1 MFTATKVQGFACN
14 RVANTPETTF
24 ICIANCEL
32 TDARPAMMTA
42 NPDFTISRLATD
54 MKTMAA
60 PSRLA
65 TAIPRRTAL
74 PVIATDRPI
83 VATGGAG
90 DGAVAVFYEDGR
102 RDSGWNSWHW
112 RIYVVIL

>member
-14 RVANTPETTF
+14 RVANTPEMTF
-24 ICIANCEL
+24 ICIADCEL
-32 TDARPAMMTA
+32 TDARPAMKTA
-42 NPDFTISRLATD
+42 RPDFTVSRLATD
-54 MKTMAA
+54 MKTVAA

-90 DGAVAVFYEDGR
+90 DGAATVFTRTAEE
-102 RDSGWNSWHW
+102 
-112 RIYVVIL
+112 IVVEIFGIGEIMS

>member
-24 ICIANCEL
+24 ICIADCKL

-42 NPDFTISRLATD
+42 SPDFTVSRLATD
-54 MKTMAA
+54 LKTVAA
-60 PSRLA
+60 VYRLA

-74 PVIATDRPI
+74 PVIATTMPI

-90 DGAVAVFYEDGR
+90 ERGCGGFYKGSR
-102 RDSGWNSWHW
+102 RDSG
-112 RIYVVIL
+112 

>member
-24 ICIANCEL
+24 ICIADCEL

-42 NPDFTISRLATD
+42 NPDFTVSRLATD
-54 MKTMAA
+54 MKTVTA

-65 TAIPRRTAL
+65 TAILRRTAL
-74 PVIATDRPI
+74 PVMATDRPI
-83 VATGGAG
+83 AAAGGAG
-90 DGAVAVFYEDGR
+90 DGAVAVFTRTAEE
-102 RDSGWNSWHW
+102 
-112 RIYVVIL
+112 IVVEIFGIGEIMS

>member
-1 MFTATKVQGFACN
+1 MFTATKVQGFGCN

-42 NPDFTISRLATD
+42 SPDFTVSRLATD
-54 MKTMAA
+54 LKTVAA

-90 DGAVAVFYEDGR
+90 DGAAAIFTRTAEE
-102 RDSGWNSWHW
+102 
-112 RIYVVIL
+112 IVVEIFGIGEIIS

>member
-1 MFTATKVQGFACN
+1 MFTATKVRGFACN

-24 ICIANCEL
+24 ICIADCEL

-42 NPDFTISRLATD
+42 SPDFTVSRLATGL
-54 MKTMAA
+54 KTVAA

-74 PVIATDRPI
+74 PVIATAMLI

-90 DGAVAVFYEDGR
+90 DGAAAVFYEDGR
-102 RDSGWNSWHW
+102 RDSG
-112 RIYVVIL
+112 

>member
-1 MFTATKVQGFACN
+1 MFTATKVQGFGCN

-24 ICIANCEL
+24 ICIADCEL
-32 TDARPAMMTA
+32 TDARTAMMTA
-42 NPDFTISRLATD
+42 SPDFTVSRLATD
-54 MKTMAA
+54 LKTVAA

-90 DGAVAVFYEDGR
+90 DGAVAFFYEDGR
-102 RDSGWNSWHW
+102 RDSG
-112 RIYVVIL
+112 

>member
-24 ICIANCEL
+24 ICIADCEL

-42 NPDFTISRLATD
+42 RPDFTVSRLATD
-54 MKTMAA
+54 LKTVAA

-74 PVIATDRPI
+74 PVIATAMPI
-83 VATGGAG
+83 VAAG
-90 DGAVAVFYEDGR
+90 VAGKRAAAIFTRTAEE
-102 RDSGWNSWHW
+102 
-112 RIYVVIL
+112 IVVEIFGIGEIIS

>member
-24 ICIANCEL
+24 ICIADCEL

-42 NPDFTISRLATD
+42 SPDFTVSRLATD
-54 MKTMAA
+54 LKTVAA
-60 PSRLA
+60 VYRLA

-74 PVIATDRPI
+74 PVIATDMPI
-83 VATGGAG
+83 VATDRAG
-90 DGAVAVFYEDGR
+90 ERAVAVFTSTAKE
-102 RDSGWNSWHW
+102 
-112 RIYVVIL
+112 IVVEIFGIGEIMS

>member
-24 ICIANCEL
+24 ICIADCEL

-42 NPDFTISRLATD
+42 SPDFTISRLATGL
-54 MKTMAA
+54 KTVAA

-65 TAIPRRTAL
+65 TVIPRRTAL
-74 PVIATDRPI
+74 SVIATDMPI
-83 VATGGAG
+83 VATDRAG
-90 DGAVAVFYEDGR
+90 DGAEAVFTRTAEE
-102 RDSGWNSWHW
+102 
-112 RIYVVIL
+112 IVVEIFGIGEIMS

>member
-24 ICIANCEL
+24 ICIADFDL
-32 TDARPAMMTA
+32 GDARWATMTA
-42 NPDFTISRLATD
+42 SPDFTVSQLATD
-54 MKTMAA
+54 LKTVAA

-74 PVIATDRPI
+74 SVIATDRAI
-83 VATGGAG
+83 VTTDRAG
-90 DGAVAVFYEDGR
+90 DGAAAIFTRTAEE
-102 RDSGWNSWHW
+102 
-112 RIYVVIL
+112 IVVEIFGIGEIMS

>member
-24 ICIANCEL
+24 ICIADCEL

-42 NPDFTISRLATD
+42 NPDFTISRLATGL
-54 MKTMAA
+54 KTVAA
-60 PSRLA
+60 SSHLA

-74 PVIATDRPI
+74 RVIATDMPI

-90 DGAVAVFYEDGR
+90 ERAVAIFTSTAEE
-102 RDSGWNSWHW
+102 
-112 RIYVVIL
+112 IVVEIFGIGEIMS

>member
-24 ICIANCEL
+24 ICIADCEL

-42 NPDFTISRLATD
+42 SPDFTVSRLATD
-54 MKTMAA
+54 LKTVAA
-60 PSRLA
+60 SSRLT

-90 DGAVAVFYEDGR
+90 DGAMAVFTRTAEE
-102 RDSGWNSWHW
+102 
-112 RIYVVIL
+112 IVVEIFGIGEIMS

>member
-14 RVANTPETTF
+14 RVANTPETA
-24 ICIANCEL
+24 IVCIAGCEL

-42 NPDFTISRLATD
+42 SPDFTVSRLATGL
-54 MKTMAA
+54 KTVAA

-65 TAIPRRTAL
+65 TAIPRHTPL

-83 VATGGAG
+83 VAAGGAG
-90 DGAVAVFYEDGR
+90 DGAVAVFTRTAEE
-102 RDSGWNSWHW
+102 
-112 RIYVVIL
+112 IVVEIFGIGEIMS

>member
-24 ICIANCEL
+24 ICIAGCEL

-42 NPDFTISRLATD
+42 SPDFTVSRLATGL
-54 MKTMAA
+54 KTVAA
-60 PSRLA
+60 SSHLA
-65 TAIPRRTAL
+65 TAIPRRTDL
-74 PVIATDRPI
+74 PVIATAMLI

-90 DGAVAVFYEDGR
+90 DVAAAVFYEDGR
-102 RDSGWNSWHW
+102 RDSG
-112 RIYVVIL
+112 

>member
-24 ICIANCEL
+24 ICIAGCEL

-42 NPDFTISRLATD
+42 SPDFTISRLATD
-54 MKTMAA
+54 LKTVAA

-74 PVIATDRPI
+74 PVIATTMPI

-90 DGAVAVFYEDGR
+90 DGAAAIFTRTAEE
-102 RDSGWNSWHW
+102 
-112 RIYVVIL
+112 IVVEIFGIGEIMS

>member
-24 ICIANCEL
+24 ISIADCEL
-32 TDARPAMMTA
+32 TDARPATMTA
-42 NPDFTISRLATD
+42 SPDFTVSRLATD
-54 MKTMAA
+54 LKTVAA

-74 PVIATDRPI
+74 PVIATAMLI

-90 DGAVAVFYEDGR
+90 DGAVAFFTRTAEE
-102 RDSGWNSWHW
+102 
-112 RIYVVIL
+112 IVVEIFGIGEIIS

>member
-24 ICIANCEL
+24 ICIADCEL

-42 NPDFTISRLATD
+42 SPDFTVSRLATGL
-54 MKTMAA
+54 KTVAA

-74 PVIATDRPI
+74 PVIATAMPI
-83 VATGGAG
+83 VAADRAG
-90 DGAVAVFYEDGR
+90 ERAAAVFYEDGR
-102 RDSGWNSWHW
+102 RDSG
-112 RIYVVIL
+112 

>member
-24 ICIANCEL
+24 ICIADCEL
-32 TDARPAMMTA
+32 ADARPAMMTA
-42 NPDFTISRLATD
+42 SPDFTVSRLATD
-54 MKTMAA
+54 LKTVAA
-60 PSRLA
+60 SSHLA

-74 PVIATDRPI
+74 PVIATAMLI

-90 DGAVAVFYEDGR
+90 DGAVTIFTRTAEE
-102 RDSGWNSWHW
+102 
-112 RIYVVIL
+112 IVVEIFGIGEIMS

>member
-1 MFTATKVQGFACN
+1 MFTATKVRGFACN

-24 ICIANCEL
+24 ICIAGCEL

-42 NPDFTISRLATD
+42 SPDFTVSRLATGL
-54 MKTMAA
+54 KTVAA

-74 PVIATDRPI
+74 PVIATAMLI

-90 DGAVAVFYEDGR
+90 DGAAAVFYEDGR
-102 RDSGWNSWHW
+102 RDSG
-112 RIYVVIL
+112 

>member
-24 ICIANCEL
+24 ICIADCEL
-32 TDARPAMMTA
+32 TDARTAMMTA
-42 NPDFTISRLATD
+42 NPDFTVSRLATD
-54 MKTMAA
+54 LKTVAA

-74 PVIATDRPI
+74 PVIATAMLI

-90 DGAVAVFYEDGR
+90 DGAAAVFYEDGR
-102 RDSGWNSWHW
+102 RDSG
-112 RIYVVIL
+112 

>member
-42 NPDFTISRLATD
+42 SPDFTISRLATGL
-54 MKTMAA
+54 KTVAA
-60 PSRLA
+60 PSRIMS
-65 TAIPRRTAL
+65 AIPRRTAL
-74 PVIATDRPI
+74 PVIATAMPI
-83 VATGGAG
+83 VAAGGAG
-90 DGAVAVFYEDGR
+90 DGAVAVFTRTAEE
-102 RDSGWNSWHW
+102 
-112 RIYVVIL
+112 IVVEIFGIGEIMS